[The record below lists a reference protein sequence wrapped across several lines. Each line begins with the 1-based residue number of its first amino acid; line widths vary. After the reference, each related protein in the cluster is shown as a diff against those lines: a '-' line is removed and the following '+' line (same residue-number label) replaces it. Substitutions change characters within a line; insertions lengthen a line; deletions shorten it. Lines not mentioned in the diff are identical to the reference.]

1 MTNFDD
7 GVYQSPKLVAGR
19 LGVSASGLRRL
30 AAIYEGVFG
39 ELPKDAMGGRLW
51 EAQAVAR
58 LEAAKTL
65 VDAGRVK
72 SVKDALKR
80 PKDLIEAELE
90 TLPQKVDASEALS
103 LVLAELRDLR
113 AQVSAL
119 QQRQLEAPIGETK
132 RDAELREQRRMNE
145 YLMGELERRSKLETK
160 ALRHRPWWRWS

>member
-1 MTNFDD
+1 MTNSDD
-7 GVYQSPKLVAGR
+7 GIYQSPRLVAGR

-58 LEAAKTL
+58 LEAAKML

-80 PKDLIEAELE
+80 PKDQVEAELE
-90 TLPQKVDASEALS
+90 TLPQKVDASEALA
-103 LVLAELRDLR
+103 LVLAELCDLR
-113 AQVSAL
+113 EQVSAL
-119 QQRQLEAPIGETK
+119 QQRQLAAPNGETN
-132 RDAELREQRRMNE
+132 RDAELLEHRRMNQ
-145 YLMGELERRSKLETK
+145 YLMRELERRRLETE
-160 ALRHRPWWRWS
+160 ALRRRPWWRW